1 MNEKPTRDRSVG
13 FTDAS
18 YIRQDDAPNM
28 PRCYSFSEEKSSGT
42 KKTVSP
48 LRVGALCLAFFVL
61 GSLLTTAFS
70 DAEKPVVNTKTA
82 VPTPS
87 SETVQTGGDISGA
100 AAISAAVHADTPPS
114 ATSAPTGERPYLGVI
129 VQTVSCAAADYYNG
143 SDSNAMV
150 PGVQIYAVEDGG
162 PASDAGLCSGDIII
176 RLNGADIATSP
187 PRKTVLRR
195 AARRSSS
202 FTARAS
208 TARCRSC
215 SASCPTRT
223 SKRTTA
229 GVISITLGNQSYNRP
244 LRLLPAAKPTSL
256 SRGGKKE
263 FG

>member
-100 AAISAAVHADTPPS
+100 AAISAAAHADTPPS
-114 ATSAPTGERPYLGVI
+114 AT
-129 VQTVSCAAADYYNG
+129 TVSCAAAEYYNG

-150 PGVQIYAVEDGG
+150 PGVQVYAVEDGG
-162 PASDAGLCSGDIII
+162 PASVAGLCSGDIII
-176 RLNGADIATSP
+176 RLNGADIATAADLTAAENGLTP
-187 PRKTVLRR
+187 GCKTILVVYRAGEYREVPVVL
-195 AARRSSS
+195 
-202 FTARAS
+202 
-208 TARCRSC
+208 
-215 SASCPTRT
+215 
-223 SKRTTA
+223 
-229 GVISITLGNQSYNRP
+229 GE
-244 LRLLPAAKPTSL
+244 LPDEDGEEDHGWCDFDNAW
-256 SRGGKKE
+256 
-263 FG
+263 

>member
-1 MNEKPTRDRSVG
+1 MNEKPTHDRSVG

-100 AAISAAVHADTPPS
+100 AAISAAAVS
-114 ATSAPTGERPYLGVI
+114 AL
-129 VQTVSCAAADYYNG
+129 
-143 SDSNAMV
+143 M
-150 PGVQIYAVEDGG
+150 
-162 PASDAGLCSGDIII
+162 L
-176 RLNGADIATSP
+176 
-187 PRKTVLRR
+187 
-195 AARRSSS
+195 
-202 FTARAS
+202 
-208 TARCRSC
+208 
-215 SASCPTRT
+215 
-223 SKRTTA
+223 
-229 GVISITLGNQSYNRP
+229 
-244 LRLLPAAKPTSL
+244 
-256 SRGGKKE
+256 
-263 FG
+263 

>member
-162 PASDAGLCSGDIII
+162 PASVAGLCSGDIII
-176 RLNGADIATSP
+176 RLNGADIAT
-187 PRKTVLRR
+187 
-195 AARRSSS
+195 AADL
-202 FTARAS
+202 TAAENGL
-208 TARCRSC
+208 TPGC
-215 SASCPTRT
+215 
-223 SKRTTA
+223 K
-229 GVISITLGNQSYNRP
+229 
-244 LRLLPAAKPTSL
+244 TSL
-256 SRGGKKE
+256 VVYRAGEYREVPVVLGE
-263 FG
+263 LPDEDGEEDHGWCDFDNAW

>member
-162 PASDAGLCSGDIII
+162 PASVAGLCSGDIII
-176 RLNGADIATSP
+176 RLNGADIATAADLTAAENGLYAGLQDEP
-187 PRKTVLRR
+187 HRLPRGRVPRGAGRARR
-195 AARRSSS
+195 AARRG
-202 FTARAS
+202 R
-208 TARCRSC
+208 RRG
-215 SASCPTRT
+215 P
-223 SKRTTA
+223 
-229 GVISITLGNQSYNRP
+229 
-244 LRLLPAAKPTSL
+244 RLV
-256 SRGGKKE
+256 
-263 FG
+263 

>member
-48 LRVGALCLAFFVL
+48 LRVGVLCLAFFVL

-100 AAISAAVHADTPPS
+100 AAISAAVHADKS
-114 ATSAPTGERPYLGVI
+114 EA
-129 VQTVSCAAADYYNG
+129 
-143 SDSNAMV
+143 
-150 PGVQIYAVEDGG
+150 
-162 PASDAGLCSGDIII
+162 
-176 RLNGADIATSP
+176 
-187 PRKTVLRR
+187 K
-195 AARRSSS
+195 RS
-202 FTARAS
+202 
-208 TARCRSC
+208 
-215 SASCPTRT
+215 
-223 SKRTTA
+223 
-229 GVISITLGNQSYNRP
+229 
-244 LRLLPAAKPTSL
+244 
-256 SRGGKKE
+256 
-263 FG
+263 

>member
-28 PRCYSFSEEKSSGT
+28 PRCYSFAEEKSSGT

-129 VQTVSCAAADYYNG
+129 VQTVSSAAAEYYNR

-150 PGVQIYAVEDGG
+150 PGVQVYAVEDGG
-162 PASDAGLCSGDIII
+162 PACLAGLCSGDIII
-176 RLNGADIATSP
+176 RLDDTDIATAADLTAAENDCAP
-187 PRKTVLRR
+187 GCEAVLTVYRDGEYEKVPVV
-195 AARRSSS
+195 
-202 FTARAS
+202 F
-208 TARCRSC
+208 
-215 SASCPTRT
+215 
-223 SKRTTA
+223 
-229 GVISITLGNQSYNRP
+229 G
-244 LRLLPAAKPTSL
+244 RLPEDCGEEDEEEAWCDFDNAW
-256 SRGGKKE
+256 
-263 FG
+263 